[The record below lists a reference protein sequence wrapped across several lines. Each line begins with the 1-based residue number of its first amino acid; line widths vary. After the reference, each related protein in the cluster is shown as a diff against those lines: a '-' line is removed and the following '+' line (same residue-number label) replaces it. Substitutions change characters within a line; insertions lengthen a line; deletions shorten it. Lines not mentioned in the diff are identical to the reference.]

1 MSKSNNK
8 ESTNNNTNEQNQQQ
22 GNQQQGNQQQ
32 GNQQQQ
38 SFNHALDQTR
48 DNIRRTTDEA
58 RQDIPRYAQTISEL
72 QEQSIQAAREITD
85 SFIEFQK
92 QAVSSFQSATTPN
105 YEKINRQNW
114 ATWTSPQRY
123 SEMWARAASNYAD
136 NAVAFMRLA
145 NDTAFANIEA
155 YRSVVNQT
163 RENAQQISQIGRR
176 NAQVYEEIARQC
188 SSMANSATTG

>member
-8 ESTNNNTNEQNQQQ
+8 ESTNSNTNEQNQHQQ
-22 GNQQQGNQQQ
+22 QQQGNQE
-32 GNQQQQ
+32 
-38 SFNHALDQTR
+38 SLHRALDQTR

-92 QAVSSFQSATTPN
+92 QTVSSFQTATTPN

>member
-8 ESTNNNTNEQNQQQ
+8 ESTNNNTNEQNQQH
-22 GNQQQGNQQQ
+22 QQQGNQE
-32 GNQQQQ
+32 
-38 SFNHALDQTR
+38 SLHRALDQTR

-92 QAVSSFQSATTPN
+92 QAVSSFQTASAPN